1 MAINKNHEFEEL
13 NGIKCAIV
21 EKNCNSERVHFL
33 KELLEW
39 NNYTVVVAE
48 SPAAKAAPA
57 AAKAAPETAKAESDT
72 ATAAPGIA
80 KAAPEMTKP
89 APDMAKP
96 APVTEGSPSSV
107 AGSELPSSGTASA
120 QNSVT
125 DPIPDTPVPPP
136 PSTFTVGVTDL
147 TFNPINAIFGRILKT
162 KDNRIVTQAYW
173 KQQVTFSNDEIPYF
187 ELKKV

>member
-21 EKNCNSERVHFL
+21 EKNCSSDRVNFL

-39 NNYTVVVAE
+39 NKYTVVVVE

-57 AAKAAPETAKAESDT
+57 AAKAAPVA
-72 ATAAPGIA
+72 
-80 KAAPEMTKP
+80 
-89 APDMAKP
+89 
-96 APVTEGSPSSV
+96 EGSPSSV
-107 AGSELPSSGTASA
+107 PASS
-120 QNSVT
+120 
-125 DPIPDTPVPPP
+125 PVPSESSAAHDSVIDPTIVIPVPLP
-136 PSTFTVGVTDL
+136 PSTYTVGVTDL

-173 KQQVTFSNDEIPYF
+173 KQQVEFSNDEVPYF
-187 ELKKV
+187 EMKKV